1 MAIAG
6 SLGKMLSLGAETH
19 QNDVATLYPSGAN
32 RPKPENLLKTKAR
45 ERRFSCAK
53 PENMLKKQQ
62 LPKLVGTQSVG
73 DKLFHQA
80 MVSTRGTRLSFAC
93 KARRESGRV

>member
-1 MAIAG
+1 MATAG
-6 SLGKMLSLGAETH
+6 NLGKMMILGAETPES
-19 QNDVATLYPSGAN
+19 DMVTLYPSSAK
-32 RPKPENLLKTKAR
+32 RPEPENLLKTKVR
-45 ERRFSCAK
+45 KSRFSFAK

-62 LPKLVGTQSVG
+62 LPKMVGTQSVG